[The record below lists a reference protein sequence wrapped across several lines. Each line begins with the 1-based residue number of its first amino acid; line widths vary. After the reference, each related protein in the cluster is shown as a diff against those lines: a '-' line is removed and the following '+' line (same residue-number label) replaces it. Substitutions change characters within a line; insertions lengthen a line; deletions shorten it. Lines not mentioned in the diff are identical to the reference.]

1 MTKNPP
7 TLSAS
12 AKKKQAFF
20 YPVLPP
26 IVRIFDAPP
35 APVVYKSA
43 AK

>member
-7 TLSAS
+7 TLSA

-35 APVVYKSA
+35 ALVVYKSA